1 MAEYKKLWMTLV
13 AVLIVGFSFL
23 GFYGGEV
30 YRQSPPVV
38 KFTDASGAELIS
50 TERIYRGQE
59 AWQSIGGMQVGSIWG
74 HGAYQAP
81 DWSADWLHKE
91 LVAFMDIKAQERFG
105 AKFDALS
112 EYLAA

>member
-1 MAEYKKLWMTLV
+1 MAEFKRLWMTLV

-50 TERIYRGQE
+50 TERISRT
-59 AWQSIGGMQVGSIWG
+59 SIG
-74 HGAYQAP
+74 
-81 DWSADWLHKE
+81 D
-91 LVAFMDIKAQERFG
+91 R
-105 AKFDALS
+105 
-112 EYLAA
+112 